1 MKVKVYCCS
10 KDALYHI
17 PDDCHGIRIFFSKKS
32 AIEQISCLEEN
43 KGCCKLVEMELE
55 VPEDIE
61 DGI

>member
-1 MKVKVYCCS
+1 MKHKVYCCS

-17 PDDCHGIRIFFSKKS
+17 PDDYHGIRIFFDKIS

-43 KGCCKLVEMELE
+43 KGSCKLVEMELD
-55 VPEDIE
+55 VPDEIE